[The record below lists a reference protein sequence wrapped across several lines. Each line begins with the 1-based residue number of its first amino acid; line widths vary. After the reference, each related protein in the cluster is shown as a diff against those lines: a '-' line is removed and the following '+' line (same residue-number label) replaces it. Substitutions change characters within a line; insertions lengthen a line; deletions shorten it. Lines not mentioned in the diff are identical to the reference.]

1 MSQGTGSVTT
11 ASTGG
16 REPADRSGSIP
27 RPADLIPD
35 ATGLDAPTSVCR
47 AAEKQPAVFIA
58 VERQA
63 PRWTVE
69 ADVLGA
75 PQHAI
80 DARCTT
86 PYERPSSA

>member
-1 MSQGTGSVTT
+1 M
-11 ASTGG
+11 
-16 REPADRSGSIP
+16 
-27 RPADLIPD
+27 
-35 ATGLDAPTSVCR
+35 CR
-47 AAEKQPAVFIA
+47 GAEKQRAVFIA